1 MLPLYI
7 LSAYKWKIIT
17 ICILIRKN
25 IFLYV
30 PTVVLRICSSCHLTK
45 FQYFVSFDTLFSWV
59 MLLFANNYYHL
70 FF

>member
-7 LSAYKWKIIT
+7 LSAYKWEINT

-30 PTVVLRICSSCHLTK
+30 PTVVLRICSSCRLTK